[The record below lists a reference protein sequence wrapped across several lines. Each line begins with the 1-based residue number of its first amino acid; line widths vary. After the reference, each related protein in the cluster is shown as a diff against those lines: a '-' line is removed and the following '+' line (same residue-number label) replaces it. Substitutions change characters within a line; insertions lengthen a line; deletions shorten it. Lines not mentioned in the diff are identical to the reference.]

1 MRNEVERRRSLATS
15 RSASD
20 SSRTPTRLYVLM
32 KKKGENMR
40 SKIITVVLVLAAA
53 LVASAPGVL
62 AQVSET
68 DQLQQLRA
76 EIQADRQAVVAANL
90 GLTDA
95 EGAAFWPVYRE
106 YRGEM
111 AKVGDRMQ
119 KLIQDYAKIY
129 DTATAEQAKPMVDEL
144 LSIQKA
150 ELKVK
155 ETYLP
160 KFRKVIPEIKVA
172 RFLQIENKIDAL
184 IKLELAADIPL
195 IGKAE

>member
-1 MRNEVERRRSLATS
+1 
-15 RSASD
+15 
-20 SSRTPTRLYVLM
+20 
-32 KKKGENMR
+32 MR
-40 SKIITVVLVLAAA
+40 SRNLTVVIAAA
-53 LVASAPGVL
+53 VIIVAGAAGVL
-62 AQVSET
+62 AQASET

-111 AKVGDRMQ
+111 AKVGDRLQ

-129 DTATAEQAKPMVDEL
+129 DTATAEQAKPMVDEM

-155 ETYLP
+155 ESYLP
-160 KFRKVIPEIKVA
+160 KFRKVIPETKVA

>member
-1 MRNEVERRRSLATS
+1 MRNR
-15 RSASD
+15 
-20 SSRTPTRLYVLM
+20 
-32 KKKGENMR
+32 
-40 SKIITVVLVLAAA
+40 IITVMLVMAVA
-53 LVASAPGVL
+53 LVAGAPGVL

-90 GLTDA
+90 NLTDA

-129 DTATAEQAKPMVDEL
+129 DTATAEQAKPMVDEML
-144 LSIQKA
+144 AIQGA
-150 ELKVK
+150 QLKIK
-155 ETYLP
+155 ESYLP
-160 KFRKVIPEIKVA
+160 KFRKVIPETKVA

-184 IKLELAADIPL
+184 INLELAASIPL